1 MATSRSKMTKAQSR
15 RTIQGRCRVAV
26 SPNKQAVLVLAGV
39 LLFLLLPLLS
49 AVATPAT
56 PTPAQPLGDVD
67 LTADAHEQALHEG
80 STSTSTSTES
90 TDNHFHSTD
99 DNSAAICH
107 DARVALEVV
116 TEAILLTTRS
126 EEETQ
131 EENSQEEVVA
141 DHNGDK
147 LPMHAH
153 LHALQRVINAHC
165 QQQQH
170 QQQQQDEKQQQQQQ
184 QGGQGE
190 DTDDNSSAILKA
202 VARAALPLQHAS
214 PFPLLTQQ
222 HQRQQQQ
229 RRRRDVVAEAEPP
242 TDFVFDRCTASA
254 IIKGNCTV
262 PASEDTIAGGTLTI
276 AFDAPNDATAL
287 LEEIEPSS
295 EAATAAAQLCNS
307 LQPRALVIAGTVHN
321 TDLEWV
327 LSHTQCTTV
336 QRVNVTGLL
345 GPDFFFNTFNPLT
358 SILKIEIRD
367 SSFVR
372 LAQNNQDASPHQT
385 FAHAGQITSIL
396 THNTLV
402 GGIDQGAFAGMSQL
416 RSLTLQRG
424 RLREITA
431 EHFADLTNLRTLTL
445 RRNLITRIAPNAL
458 SSTTALESL
467 DLNQNGFGELPA
479 TLFEAPVNLTSINIG
494 VNFIETLPETI
505 FSNLA
510 KLKHLSINNCF
521 LTTLPPTLLH
531 ANTMLH
537 HIHLRENKLEVLP
550 SAVFSNLSALEEL
563 DLRRNYFTEIDL
575 SWFAAEMP
583 ALKSFDLSQNNI
595 EVLPQNLLAAFPA
608 LRTLQL
614 QSNAL
619 TNLQPGI
626 ISEHSQLVSID
637 LSYNQLVQLPP
648 DSFRSF
654 PNLERLALSNNALEV
669 FPHNVSL
676 PQLRILR
683 LLNNPLKTAVDV
695 QRLQRLEELRFNG
708 HLLSKVDITP
718 YLNLHRL
725 HSLSVRP
732 ATSLESTLIFHEG
745 RINTTNLC
753 RLRHLNIRNMHFSGF
768 LRWLV
773 QHQVQL
779 RSLYVGA
786 PHMNAMTAPVSEICS
801 ALASDVESLA
811 IINTAYEELRL
822 CPNTSIQAVF
832 LDQNHALTT
841 VEVESPTRTLNVSS
855 CPNLETIH
863 VPVAE
868 VLDISRTKV
877 PFQRGF
883 CRTLGTRV
891 LVAQQWQERGKPDVQ
906 RLSPLLL
913 QCIVFSDVEVVDLSD
928 NDWIDQPHLLNAPL
942 NRPVAFR
949 KDQPDAALFGVVHFR
964 QVIPSI
970 ELFRSPV
977 ECRLRVTT
985 QPTGESRTIHT
996 RVWDTVFLFRCQCSS
1011 GYIARG
1017 DKCIKQTDNPVP
1029 VALGTVAG
1037 VLALQGALFAL
1048 FRWYRRHK
1056 QLRAEHA
1063 LNMQLLS
1070 EKDAEVLALKAV
1082 WDIPFE
1088 ELDLYRELD
1097 SGASGDVWE
1106 GEWDSVHVAVKVLK
1120 LGNVFLDAATQQEF
1134 EKEVAFLQR
1143 TRHPHLVRF
1152 FGAGTNPVTGAPFLV
1167 LEFMALGSLRQLLQ
1181 RNLQQV
1187 LTETNSTSAST
1198 TAETAAPTSED
1209 LDDYTVVSTTR
1220 HSVQPGLL
1228 TVWALKQRL
1237 AADIASGMAF
1247 IHSLGKLHRDLKS
1260 GNVLVSANLRA
1271 KITDFGTVTQ
1281 RLSSQQVHSAGPH
1294 RSSGGG
1300 WFGLGFGLPGT
1311 HNHSSDRRMSNNN
1324 NDSDDDDIGS
1334 SGNDK
1339 DSNGSSSVL
1348 AGAGLSS
1355 LTTPASS
1362 SRGGDSEAA
1371 QARLLAAAADGAAVN
1386 DDVAYDEEVAGMT
1399 MSMTMTAAVGTPLYT
1414 APEALTGTAY
1424 DTKADVFSFGVV
1436 LWEIVT
1442 QRKPDLIKQE
1452 FGDGFCGPMLSTLAS
1467 LLASGKRLRFPPSS
1481 GNEEAAEV
1489 LLRNLAQEC
1498 MAQEA
1503 RERPTFQQL
1512 KEKLLAALPGS

>member
-1 MATSRSKMTKAQSR
+1 MSQTHALDNAFTAGLACSAENAAQW
-15 RTIQGRCRVAV
+15 I
-26 SPNKQAVLVLAGV
+26 
-39 LLFLLLPLLS
+39 
-49 AVATPAT
+49 
-56 PTPAQPLGDVD
+56 PTGCAKD
-67 LTADAHEQALHEG
+67 LY
-80 STSTSTSTES
+80 
-90 TDNHFHSTD
+90 
-99 DNSAAICH
+99 ICH

-170 QQQQQDEKQQQQQQ
+170 QQHQQQ

-190 DTDDNSSAILKA
+190 DTDDNSSAIHKA

-222 HQRQQQQ
+222 YQRQQQQQ

-242 TDFVFDRCTASA
+242 ADFVFDRCTASA

-345 GPDFFFNTFNPLT
+345 GLEFFCNAFNPLM

-367 SSFVR
+367 SKTIRLMERENNTQPHFV
-372 LAQNNQDASPHQT
+372 LAHQVT
-385 FAHAGQITSIL
+385 RF
-396 THNTLV
+396 TLEGTRV
-402 GGIDQGAFAGMSQL
+402 RTVDPSLLNAMHKLVHLRIRNSQL
-416 RSLTLQRG
+416 TELSPDMFLNLSSLQVL
-424 RLREITA
+424 
-431 EHFADLTNLRTLTL
+431 NL
-445 RRNLITRIAPNAL
+445 RRNLISSIRERAFDSLTSLRSL
-458 SSTTALESL
+458 SLGHNDLTALPEAL
-467 DLNQNGFGELPA
+467 FRRTTNLRVLVLQINQ
-479 TLFEAPVNLTSINIG
+479 
-494 VNFIETLPETI
+494 
-505 FSNLA
+505 
-510 KLKHLSINNCF
+510 LS
-521 LTTLPPTLLH
+521 TLPPQLLASLTRLERLLCSH
-531 ANTMLH
+531 NVLSSLPA
-537 HIHLRENKLEVLP
+537 KLFKATSALKFLFLDWNRLARLP
-550 SAVFSNLSALEEL
+550 SGVFS
-563 DLRRNYFTEIDL
+563 
-575 SWFAAEMP
+575 P
-583 ALKSFDLSQNNI
+583 
-595 EVLPQNLLAAFPA
+595 
-608 LRTLQL
+608 
-614 QSNAL
+614 L
-619 TNLQPGI
+619 TNLRELRIRNNVLTEVNQAWFAPLHPELTRLWLTNNLI
-626 ISEHSQLVSID
+626 TRISNMPSLER
-637 LSYNQLVQLPP
+637 LSLGNNKLTVFPR
-648 DSFRSF
+648 RSF
-654 PNLERLALSNNALEV
+654 PRLLS
-669 FPHNVSL
+669 
-676 PQLRILR
+676 LR
-683 LLNNPLKTAVDV
+683 LDNNPLEQVPDV
-695 QRLQRLEELRFNG
+695 TGLTQLQELRFNNHKMTNIDMTG
-708 HLLSKVDITP
+708 ILQLQELWWLELTAHASVKDATLDIGSPRGSGGGRGAGRSQLKWRRVDARNINLQPFFGLDRSTRLQLTTL
-718 YLNLHRL
+718 YLGWPGMNNH
-725 HSLSVRP
+725 
-732 ATSLESTLIFHEG
+732 A
-745 RINTTNLC
+745 
-753 RLRHLNIRNMHFSGF
+753 
-768 LRWLV
+768 
-773 QHQVQL
+773 VQL
-779 RSLYVGA
+779 NTLCSVLA
-786 PHMNAMTAPVSEICS
+786 PS
-801 ALASDVESLA
+801 VESFGLE
-811 IINTAYEELRL
+811 NTAYTHIEL
-822 CPNTSIQAVF
+822 CEGHTFDNVF
-832 LDQNHALTT
+832 LTRNTHLQSVALY
-841 VEVESPTRTLNVSS
+841 SPVQVLNVSGCAS
-855 CPNLETIH
+855 LEDLRAPSIQVFDLSHT
-863 VPVAE
+863 
-868 VLDISRTKV
+868 
-877 PFQRGF
+877 
-883 CRTLGTRV
+883 
-891 LVAQQWQERGKPDVQ
+891 
-906 RLSPLLL
+906 RLSNTRQLCRDWGSLTVVARNWQLPEMERLDKAQRLLL
-913 QCIVFSDVEVVDLSD
+913 QCLAFSEVELLDLSH
-928 NDWIDQPHLLNAPL
+928 NLWISHLTRISTAISRVVVSNTRAVYTTDQRVRIPAREKMPSLALIGS
-942 NRPVAFR
+942 PVTCQVKAETIR
-949 KDQPDAALFGVVHFR
+949 TLHFR
-964 QVIPSI
+964 TVSY
-970 ELFRSPV
+970 ELGFGLDCLCSNGYELRGS
-977 ECRLRVTT
+977 ECKEQGSDHL
-985 QPTGESRTIHT
+985 
-996 RVWDTVFLFRCQCSS
+996 
-1011 GYIARG
+1011 A
-1017 DKCIKQTDNPVP
+1017 

-1037 VLALQGALFAL
+1037 VLALQGVLFAL

-1181 RNLQQV
+1181 RNLRKV
-1187 LTETNSTSAST
+1187 LAETNSTSAST
-1198 TAETAAPTSED
+1198 SAETAAPTSED
-1209 LDDYTVVSTTR
+1209 LDDYTVVSSTR

-1228 TVWALKQRL
+1228 TVWALKKRL

-1271 KITDFGTVTQ
+1271 KITDFGT
-1281 RLSSQQVHSAGPH
+1281 A
-1294 RSSGGG
+1294 
-1300 WFGLGFGLPGT
+1300 
-1311 HNHSSDRRMSNNN
+1311 M
-1324 NDSDDDDIGS
+1324 
-1334 SGNDK
+1334 
-1339 DSNGSSSVL
+1339 
-1348 AGAGLSS
+1348 
-1355 LTTPASS
+1355 
-1362 SRGGDSEAA
+1362 
-1371 QARLLAAAADGAAVN
+1371 LLAAAADGAAVN